1 MQSMTGYSYIE
12 ENSPKL
18 AFSLEMRSY
27 NSRFLEVSLSLPPL
41 LGRLESLFRSLV
53 EAKIRRGKVEIN
65 LRVKRLEQRS
75 AVTVNVDAA
84 QAYAKAL
91 GELAS
96 VLDEKP
102 QNKQE
107 WLTFLA
113 SQSGV
118 LTLES
123 DLDIDAAREA
133 LKPAFDAALEDL
145 LASRKREGERLLTDI
160 TAQLEA
166 LEAQQR
172 FFAAFQPTMEARFRE
187 QLVQRLSELE
197 GALPASKGFALDE
210 ARLQSEIASLLVK
223 YTINEEIV
231 RLGSHLQSF
240 RALLRDSDAPGR
252 QIDFLCQEILR
263 EINTIGSKNQAIE
276 VGRAVLVSKNALEN
290 IREQA
295 RNVE

>member
-1 MQSMTGYSYIE
+1 MTGYSYIE
-12 ENSPKL
+12 ENSPNL

-27 NSRFLEVSLSLPPL
+27 NNRFLEVSLSLPPF
-41 LGRLESLFRSLV
+41 LGRLESFFRSLV
-53 EAKIRRGKVEIN
+53 ETKIRRGKVEIN

-75 AVTVNVDAA
+75 TVTVNVDAA
-84 QAYAKAL
+84 KAYAKAL
-91 GELAS
+91 GELAL

-102 QNKQE
+102 QNTQG

-123 DLDIDAAREA
+123 DLDVDAAREA
-133 LKPAFDAALEDL
+133 LKPAFEAALEEL
-145 LASRKREGERLLTDI
+145 LASRKREGERLLADI
-160 TAQLEA
+160 TAQLEV
-166 LEAQQR
+166 LEEKQR

-187 QLVQRLSELE
+187 QLVQRLSDLE
-197 GALPASKGFALDE
+197 AALPAGKGFALDE
-210 ARLQSEIASLLVK
+210 TRLQSETAALLVK

-240 RALLRDSDAPGR
+240 RALLQDAVAPGR
-252 QIDFLCQEILR
+252 QMDFLSQEILR

-276 VGRAVLVSKNALEN
+276 VGQAVLISKNALEN

>member
-12 ENSPKL
+12 ENSPNL
-18 AFSLEMRSY
+18 VFSLEMRSY

-41 LGRLESLFRSLV
+41 LGRLESLFRSLA

-65 LRVKRLEQRS
+65 LHVKHLEQCTT
-75 AVTVNVDAA
+75 VTVNREAA
-84 QAYAKAL
+84 RAYARAL
-91 GELAS
+91 GELAAI
-96 VLDEKP
+96 VREGGPDESP
-102 QNKQE
+102 RDTQSR
-107 WLTFLA
+107 LTFLA

-123 DLDIDAAREA
+123 DLDLDAARDV
-133 LKPAFDAALEDL
+133 LKPAFEAALDEL
-145 LASRKREGERLLTDI
+145 LVSRKREGERLFADI
-160 TAQLEA
+160 TGQLEV
-166 LEAQQR
+166 LEEQQR

-187 QLVQRLSELE
+187 QMVQRLSELE
-197 GALPASKGFALDE
+197 AFALDTT
-210 ARLQSEIASLLVK
+210 RLQSETASLLVK

-231 RLGSHLQSF
+231 RLGSHLQSL
-240 RALLRDSDAPGR
+240 RALLRSNGEPGR

-276 VGRAVLVSKNALEN
+276 VGQAVLISKNALEN